1 MTQPKMQKMTF
12 AVAYPLAKMGLQ
24 PQRACMKGLTPE
36 DAEEWRR
43 LQNRT
48 AQRTFRKNAKAAA
61 WDSEVAGPGEVAPQL
76 QKTTGR
82 AKPKAA
88 AAGKQAGEAAPQE
101 NKNRKRA
108 TTKPAT
114 L

>member
-1 MTQPKMQKMTF
+1 MQPPR
-12 AVAYPLAKMGLQ
+12 VC
-24 PQRACMKGLTPE
+24 RKGWTPE
-36 DAEEWRR
+36 DKEEWRL

-48 AQRTFRKNAKAAA
+48 AQRTFRKNAEATGG
-61 WDSEVAGPGEVAPQL
+61 DSEVAGQGEAPPQL

-88 AAGKQAGEAAPQE
+88 AARKQAGEAAPQE
-101 NKNRKRA
+101 NKKRKPKNKKP
-108 TTKPAT
+108 KPAA